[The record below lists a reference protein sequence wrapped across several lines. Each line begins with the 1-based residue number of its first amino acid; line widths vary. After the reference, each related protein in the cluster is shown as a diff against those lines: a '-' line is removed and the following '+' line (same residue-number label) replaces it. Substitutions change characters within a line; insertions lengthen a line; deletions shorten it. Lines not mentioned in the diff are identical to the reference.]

1 MNDSKWN
8 AEKLKFLDGLIG
20 RGKGVRGMFGSA
32 EGFHEEAFEEWK
44 TSSLDFMLEELGEDN
59 RFYKDFDTRVNKASL
74 SSCSVGIG
82 VLTALRKSLVEP
94 PPGEEA
100 RPSPAEKPP
109 QKEPAAKKT
118 KPGIAEAKETP
129 QPPKRPRLKLE
140 EEPAEETPATG
151 TKPAQEKPAAKKP
164 KPDIAE
170 AKETPQPPE
179 RPRLKL
185 EEVPEEETPAAGT
198 KPAQEK
204 PLAEKSPTVNAE
216 EKKKKKKKK
225 EERPRPTEQSRPEAE
240 ETAKKEPV
248 KEEACETKLPTGL
261 DIQENILW
269 QAQVQLSQGRKDAA
283 AVLCG
288 AVLEVALRSLCTKDN
303 IPVKEWDTIGD
314 LNDKLL
320 DKGVYDEAKHSE
332 FVSWWHLR
340 EDAAAVNFD
349 VYSKGDVAAMI
360 KGVHDFLK
368 DFFPAPRN

>member
-1 MNDSKWN
+1 MNDSEWN
-8 AEKLKFLDGLIG
+8 VEKLKLLDGLIG
-20 RGKGVRGMFGSA
+20 KGKGVRGMFGSA

-59 RFYKDFDTRVNKASL
+59 RFYRDFDTRVNKVSL

-82 VLTALRKSLVEP
+82 VLTALRRSLVEP

-100 RPSPAEKPP
+100 GPPPAEKP
-109 QKEPAAKKT
+109 KK
-118 KPGIAEAKETP
+118 KPV
-129 QPPKRPRLKLE
+129 
-140 EEPAEETPATG
+140 
-151 TKPAQEKPAAKKP
+151 AKKP
-164 KPDIAE
+164 KPDITE
-170 AKETPQPPE
+170 AKESPQPPE
-179 RPRLKL
+179 RLRLKL
-185 EEVPEEETPAAGT
+185 EEVPAEETHAAGT

-204 PLAEKSPTVNAE
+204 PLPEKPPTVDAK
-216 EKKKKKKKK
+216 EKRKKKKKK
-225 EERPRPTEQSRPEAE
+225 EEKPQPPEQSRPEAE

-261 DIQENILW
+261 EIQENILW